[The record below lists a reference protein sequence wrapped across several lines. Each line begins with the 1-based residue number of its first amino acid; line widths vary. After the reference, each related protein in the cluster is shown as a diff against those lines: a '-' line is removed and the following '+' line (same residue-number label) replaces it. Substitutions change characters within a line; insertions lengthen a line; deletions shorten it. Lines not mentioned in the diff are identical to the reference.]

1 MSDDGLFTPSNWL
14 RLMGRRTLLLVA
26 ALLIAALGTALVFV
40 YVGNVDARAR
50 EGQAAVEV
58 WVATKEIPLGT
69 SVAQANSDGAL
80 GIKQV
85 AQVDVVDGALGD
97 LEPIASQV
105 ALSTIY
111 PGEQILLNKFG
122 EEAEASSVFAAMPEG
137 TLAVPVQLAEANK
150 INTFVRPGQDVA
162 VFVTMDGEAAAG
174 QPFSRLLLA
183 RVKVLAVDTATVQR
197 GPDVGGSAA
206 SSSQGEVPLLTL
218 ALTQKQSEAAF
229 LAQEEGELYVGLL
242 NKTSAVEPGAPT
254 TTEQL
259 LTTTP

>member
-26 ALLIAALGTALVFV
+26 ALLLAALGTSLVFV

-50 EGQAAVEV
+50 EGQTPVEV
-58 WVATKEIPLGT
+58 WVATKEIRSGT
-69 SVAQANSDGAL
+69 SYAQANSDGAF
-80 GIKQV
+80 GTREI

-97 LEPIASQV
+97 LEPIANQV

-111 PGEQILLNKFG
+111 PGEQILLSKFG
-122 EEAEASSVFAAMPEG
+122 EQAEASTVFAAMPEG

-150 INTFVRPGQDVA
+150 IDSFVLPGQEVA
-162 VFVTMDGEAAAG
+162 VFVTMGGDGPAG
-174 QPFSRLLLA
+174 QPFSRLILA
-183 RVKVLAVDTATVQR
+183 RVKVLAVDTITAQ
-197 GPDVGGSAA
+197 GASDVGESEESSGS
-206 SSSQGEVPLLTL
+206 GEVPLLTL
-218 ALTQKQSEAAF
+218 ALTQKQSEAVF

-242 NKTSAVEPGAPT
+242 NKTSSVEPGEPT

-259 LTTTP
+259 LTATP